1 MNKIYFIYIMSD
13 KPPKSSSLFEN
24 LFGTGNPEPNKTGN
38 PEPNKTEPDQTG
50 GKKKSS
56 RKSKTARRK
65 RKSAKRKNR
74 KSRKSRK

>member
-1 MNKIYFIYIMSD
+1 MNKIYEIYIMPD
-13 KPPKSSSLFEN
+13 KPEEQTSVPDKPEEQTTVFQTIGKMFQPK
-24 LFGTGNPEPNKTGN
+24 T
-38 PEPNKTEPDQTG
+38 PDQTG